1 MSKLIILIIVIISI
15 STFTFAFDCS
25 QEIIDTINIV
35 KKLQPICNPRDNQCI
50 QENRR
55 DIAKITGEMN
65 FKCFMKAK
73 TKANANTDY
82 NECKKNNETNNKI
95 I

>member
-1 MSKLIILIIVIISI
+1 MSKLIILIIVTIII
-15 STFTFAFDCS
+15 STFVHTFAFNCS

-50 QENRR
+50 QENQR

-73 TKANANTDY
+73 AKANTDY
-82 NECKKNNETNNKI
+82 NECKK
-95 I
+95 